1 MDNRC
6 WYEADAL
13 FEDLTLCRHVILDSS
28 EEKVEKRIRGRC
40 PDAVAILVSKAI
52 RADARR
58 GSPYESV

>member
-13 FEDLTLCRHVILDSS
+13 FEDLTLYRRVILDSS
-28 EEKVEKRIRGRC
+28 EEKAEKRMRDRC
-40 PDAVAILVSKAI
+40 PDAVVVLVSKAI

-58 GSPYESV
+58 GSPYENV